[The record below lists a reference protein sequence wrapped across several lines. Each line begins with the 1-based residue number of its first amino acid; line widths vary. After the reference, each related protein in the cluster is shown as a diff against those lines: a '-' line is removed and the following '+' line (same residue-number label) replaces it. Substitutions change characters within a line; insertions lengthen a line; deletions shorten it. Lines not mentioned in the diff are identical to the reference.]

1 MHAHSSP
8 PRSPMAT
15 NKIQPR
21 MKWKKI
27 PWNPR
32 CHNIFFVAHWIFL
45 LAFHTFIPSHFFH
58 FFLHFL
64 FLVFFVHFHT
74 HSCLLFCATR
84 FLPVIAAT
92 FLSIKLCRATQ
103 IHTYAFTQSHTT
115 HTQIFV
121 QSSKAP
127 FCLAAIKQ
135 RIPFFWPHYGPRPT
149 SSFFSTHTHPCMCT
163 LAKYCALPVGGD
175 CYAASA
181 TCRNTK
187 FASSPLH
194 SFLSLFTQ
202 CSATTSAHTSVSHSW
217 IFLQHKHTSAASAY
231 KPLHTPDDACLSL
244 CDCCLLLRYFQP
256 PPTVVRKR
264 KCIQNLIWQPWSWA
278 KSAEGSRSTKWMGG
292 KKDTTTTKNAC

>member
-1 MHAHSSP
+1 MKENSLKSPLSQYIFCGSLNFLACISYVHSFTFFPFFP
-8 PRSPMAT
+8 P
-15 NKIQPR
+15 
-21 MKWKKI
+21 
-27 PWNPR
+27 
-32 CHNIFFVAHWIFL
+32 FFVFGVFCSLSYTFL
-45 LAFHTFIPSHFFH
+45 LVILRYSFFACYCCHFSFHQIVQSNTN
-58 FFLHFL
+58 
-64 FLVFFVHFHT
+64 T
-74 HSCLLFCATR
+74 H
-84 FLPVIAAT
+84 IY
-92 FLSIKLCRATQ
+92 
-103 IHTYAFTQSHTT
+103 IHTNSHI

-149 SSFFSTHTHPCMCT
+149 SSFLSTHTHH
-163 LAKYCALPVGGD
+163 AKYCALPVGGD

-217 IFLQHKHTSAASAY
+217 IFLQHKQTSAVSAY

-278 KSAEGSRSTKWMGG
+278 KSAAGSRSTKWMGG
-292 KKDTTTTKNAC
+292 KKDTTATKNAC